1 MEPNPY
7 KFSPSNPRLVEGADR
22 SPKVLY
28 ATAAIFL
35 YSLHLY
41 NRRWFRKDGNAVNM
55 LMFAAGSAPA
65 SYVYARTLFSSPVEE
80 AAIQN
85 NERERQHWLALVYS
99 YLKTFL

>member
-7 KFSPSNPRLVEGADR
+7 KFSAQNSRLVENADR

-35 YSLHLY
+35 FSLHLY
-41 NRRWFRKDGNAVNM
+41 NRKFFRKDANAVNA
-55 LMFAAGSAPA
+55 LMFTVASAPA
-65 SYVYARTLFSSPVEE
+65 SWSYANMLFSSAETE

-85 NERERQHWLALVYS
+85 NTKERMH
-99 YLKTFL
+99 